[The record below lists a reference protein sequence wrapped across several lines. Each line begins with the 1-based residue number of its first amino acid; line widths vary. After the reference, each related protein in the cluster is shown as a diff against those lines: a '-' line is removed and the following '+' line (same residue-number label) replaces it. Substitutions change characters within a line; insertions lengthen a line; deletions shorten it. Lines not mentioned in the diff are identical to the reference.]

1 MITNYHLVYSKLYK
15 DYISKYEKMAY
26 FALEYS
32 SEFGMPFRYNN
43 VKKEFDLL
51 MQIDNTIRNAS
62 RSFSDKVKDYL
73 RPDAKYF
80 LLVNYHLLIIRPLL
94 MRPQISRHLNEP
106 QQRNLFPKN
115 ELADIIENDINLILN
130 KANDS
135 AKAANKEEISGHNIV
150 DTISTNWGNLRSTK
164 FNVWG

>member
-15 DYISKYEKMAY
+15 AYISKYEKMAF

-32 SEFGMPFRYNN
+32 SEFGMSLKYNN
-43 VKKEFDLL
+43 VEKEYELL
-51 MQIDNTIRNAS
+51 KQIDNAIQNAS
-62 RSFSDKVKDYL
+62 RGFSDKIKDYL
-73 RPDAKYF
+73 RADARYF

-94 MRPQISRHLNEP
+94 MGRQLKRHLNEP
-106 QQRNLFPKN
+106 QERNLASQD
-115 ELADIIENDINLILN
+115 ELREIIDSDINLILS

-135 AKAANKEEISGHNIV
+135 VKVENKEEISGHTIV
-150 DTISTNWGNLRSTK
+150 DTISTNWSNLKSTK